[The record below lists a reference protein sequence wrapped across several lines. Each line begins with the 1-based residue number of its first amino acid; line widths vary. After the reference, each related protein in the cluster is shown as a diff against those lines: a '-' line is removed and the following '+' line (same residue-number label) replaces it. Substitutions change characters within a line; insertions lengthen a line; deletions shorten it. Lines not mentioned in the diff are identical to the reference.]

1 MLEMP
6 P

>member
-6 P
+6 